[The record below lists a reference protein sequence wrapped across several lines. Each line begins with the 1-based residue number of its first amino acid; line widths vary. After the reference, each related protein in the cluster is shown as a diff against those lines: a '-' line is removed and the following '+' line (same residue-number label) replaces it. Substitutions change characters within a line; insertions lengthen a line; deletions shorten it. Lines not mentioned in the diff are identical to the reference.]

1 MLNTLILD
9 SKELAKIVM
18 ACKKNS
24 RKARAKLYKTYASS
38 LLGICLRYAKN
49 KSEAE
54 DILHEGFIK
63 IFTKIDQAGK
73 GSFEAW
79 MKQIVKN
86 EALQYLRKKS
96 SLNKKHFQYEKEVA
110 GEQYSDEE
118 LEIDDI
124 SSKKILEFIQSLPNG
139 YRLVFNLYVFEE
151 KRHKEIAQL
160 LEISESTS
168 KSQYLRAKKQLKKL
182 ITEYRNQNHIS

>member
-1 MLNTLILD
+1 MV
-9 SKELAKIVM
+9 E
-18 ACKKNS
+18 ACKKRS
-24 RKARAKLYKTYASS
+24 RKAKAKLYKAYAPT
-38 LLGICLRYAKN
+38 LLAICLRYAKN

-96 SLNKKHFQYEKEVA
+96 SLNKKHNQYEKDVE
-110 GEQYSDEE
+110 GDEYYDEE
-118 LEIDDI
+118 LSIKDI
-124 SSKKILEFIQSLPNG
+124 SSKKILEMIQALPTG

-151 KRHKEIAQL
+151 KSHKEIAKA
-160 LEISESTS
+160 LEVSESTS
-168 KSQYLRAKKQLKKL
+168 KSQYLRAKRQLQNR
-182 ITEYRNQNHIS
+182 INEYRKLTQES